1 MDIIEVPLDIFPE
14 IELST
19 LEELII
25 KLKEIKENKLKITS
39 DPFNDKKAYKNIK
52 NIINKMEE
60 TFKDIRDLL
69 ITIDCYIG
77 NDPYIIEK
85 IEDLFNMMDEIELE
99 IKKII
104 KIDILLKN
112 DSHLLESIIHI
123 ERLNDSLDEI
133 IDYYRY

>member
-14 IELST
+14 IELSI

-52 NIINKMEE
+52 KVINKMEE

-69 ITIDCYIG
+69 YTIDCYID

-85 IEDLFNMMDEIELE
+85 IKDLFNMMDKIELE

-104 KIDILLKN
+104 KIDRLLKS

-123 ERLNDSLDEI
+123 ERLNDSLHEI
-133 IDYYRY
+133 INYYWY

>member
-14 IELST
+14 IELSI

-52 NIINKMEE
+52 KVINKMEE

-69 ITIDCYIG
+69 YTIDCYID
-77 NDPYIIEK
+77 DPYIIEEIK
-85 IEDLFNMMDEIELE
+85 DLFNMMDKIELE

-104 KIDILLKN
+104 KIDRLLKS

-123 ERLNDSLDEI
+123 ERLNDSLHEI
-133 IDYYRY
+133 INYYWY

>member
-39 DPFNDKKAYKNIK
+39 DPFNDKKAYKNVK
-52 NIINKMEE
+52 KIINKIEE
-60 TFKDIRDLL
+60 TLNDIRELL
-69 ITIDCYIG
+69 ITLDCYIG
-77 NDPYIIEK
+77 YEPYIIKK
-85 IEDLFNMMDEIELE
+85 IENLFNMIDNIKLE

-104 KIDILLKN
+104 KIDFLLKN

-123 ERLNDSLDEI
+123 EKLNDSLDEI